1 MALEIRQQLRQTQQ
15 LVMTPQLQQAIKL
28 LQYNHVEMVTV
39 LEKELRENPIL
50 EANINEESLSA
61 QSQNELRTDSKSLEE
76 MNKEPEH
83 TENKDVLGVDWESYL
98 ETYGRD
104 YTPVRKDNDDLP
116 PIEARVTYKET
127 LFKDLISQLRMTRL
141 TDQELRIAI
150 ELIGNIDDRGYLDI
164 DLGTVAKNH
173 ETDLETVENVLMEIQ
188 KFDPP
193 GIGTRNL
200 RECLLIQARLYDPD
214 DDLII
219 GILEDGFELF
229 QQGRMD
235 KLARK
240 FKVDEEEIKEAS
252 RTISTFEPKP
262 GRPYVDQDT
271 VFVTPDIYIVKVG
284 NDYNIELNDEG
295 VPKLKISHFYQN
307 QMVQNPQGGT
317 NTKDY
322 IQDKMRS
329 AMWLIRSIHQRQRTI
344 YKVTESILKFQR
356 DFFDRGIDHLKPL
369 VLKDVAAD
377 IEMHESTISRVTS
390 NKYVHTPLGIYEL
403 KFFFNSG
410 IRHGADSIA
419 SESVKKLIERIVKT
433 ENPKKPTS
441 DKQIVELLK
450 KSDIH
455 IARRTVAKYREVL
468 GIPPSS
474 KRRQKY

>member
-1 MALEIRQQLRQTQQ
+1 MALEIRQTLRQAQQ

-28 LQYNHVEMVTV
+28 LQYNHVEMVGV
-39 LEKELRENPIL
+39 LERELRENPIL
-50 EANINEESLSA
+50 ESGAGEEA
-61 QSQNELRTDSKSLEE
+61 FTDGVTGDTRSDAKSLED
-76 MNKEPEH
+76 MTKEPEH

-104 YTPVRKDNDDLP
+104 YTPVRRDGDELP
-116 PIEARVTYKET
+116 PIEARATYKET
-127 LFKDLISQLRMTRL
+127 LLKDLIEQLRMASL
-141 TDQELRIAI
+141 KEFEQRIALD
-150 ELIGNIDDRGYLDI
+150 LIGNIDERGYLDI
-164 DLGTVAKNH
+164 DLETVAQNH
-173 ETDLETVENVLMEIQ
+173 DTDTQTVESVLGEIQ

-193 GIGTRNL
+193 GIGARNL
-200 RECLLIQARLYDPD
+200 QECLLIQAKRYDPH

-219 GILEDGFELF
+219 GILRDAFDMF
-229 QQGRMD
+229 QQGKLER
-235 KLARK
+235 LARK
-240 FKVDEEEIKEAS
+240 FKVEEEEIREAS
-252 RTISTFEPKP
+252 RTIAAFEPKP
-262 GRPYVDQDT
+262 GRPYSQDDT

-284 NDYNIELNDEG
+284 DDYSVELNDDG

-307 QMVQNPQGGT
+307 QLIADPSGSNA
-317 NTKDY
+317 KDY

-344 YKVTESILKFQR
+344 YKVTQSILKFQR
-356 DFFDRGIDHLKPL
+356 DFFDKGIDYLKPL

-377 IEMHESTISRVTS
+377 IDMHESTISRVTS
-390 NKYVHTPLGIYEL
+390 NKYVHTPRGVYEL

-410 IRHGADSIA
+410 IRHGAESIA
-419 SESVKKLIERIVKT
+419 SESVKKQIERIVKT

-441 DKQIVELLK
+441 DKQIVEMLK
-450 KSDIH
+450 KTDIH

>member
-28 LQYNHVEMVTV
+28 LQYNHVEMVNV

-50 EANINEESLSA
+50 EANTSEEPLN
-61 QSQNELRTDSKSLEE
+61 SQPQNDLRTDASSLEE

-83 TENKDVLGVDWESYL
+83 TENKDILGVDWESYL

-104 YTPVRKDNDDLP
+104 YTPVRRDNDELP
-116 PIEARVTYKET
+116 PIEARVTYKQT
-127 LFKDLISQLRMTRL
+127 LLKDLIGQLRMTRL
-141 TDQELRIAI
+141 TDPELRIAI

-164 DLGTVAKNH
+164 DLETVAKNH
-173 ETDLETVENVLMEIQ
+173 ETELEIVEDVLREIQ

-193 GIGTRNL
+193 GIGARDL
-200 RECLLIQARLYDPD
+200 RECLLIQAKLQDPD
-214 DDLII
+214 DDLIL
-219 GILEDGFELF
+219 GILENGFDLF

-252 RTISTFEPKP
+252 RTISSFEPKP

-284 NDYNIELNDEG
+284 NDYSIELNDDG

-307 QMVQNPQGGT
+307 QMIQNPQDA
-317 NTKDY
+317 NAKDY

-390 NKYVHTPLGIYEL
+390 NKYAHTPRGVYEL

-419 SESVKKLIERIVKT
+419 SESVKKLIQRIVKT
-433 ENPKKPTS
+433 ENPKKPAS

-468 GIPPSS
+468 GISPSS
-474 KRRQKY
+474 KRKQKY